1 MTSSTVFQY
10 LVSALKPLA
19 LQLLPLVK
27 NSATPCPITPRWL
40 LTLADNTLANNTQTN
55 NSLVNYTL
63 VNNTLDNSTLTNNAL
78 VNNTLDNNSLD
89 NSTLDNLLDN
99 NTLTNTSSTTSGM
112 STVQTFVSEEQHLAL
127 FNSGGGGQICPHHHI
142 FAYTRVCMR
151 IHRLFL
157 DALAIKPHQ
166 WIEFSHFFQIAK
178 ITTESISEGLCQYY
192 KYQC

>member
-1 MTSSTVFQY
+1 MTVVQACLTLGAMRYPIFQY

-27 NSATPCPITPRWL
+27 NSANAEPNNTLSDNTPVAINN
-40 LTLADNTLANNTQTN
+40 TLADNTLANNTQTN

-78 VNNTLDNNSLD
+78 VNNTLDNNTLA

-151 IHRLFL
+151 IHVLF
-157 DALAIKPHQ
+157 
-166 WIEFSHFFQIAK
+166 F
-178 ITTESISEGLCQYY
+178 
-192 KYQC
+192 